1 MSGRFQNTGR
11 GSSGRSTGRGSYRQ
25 GRGNG
30 QYNRKQNGNGAQK
43 EKKFHPL
50 TSGNIPHC
58 SIQDLVLIAK
68 VQWVHLRLPCC
79 FAAIGGRRRL
89 FTSCHVLL
97 GRKAIGTGSTH
108 KLLKGPLPDTPTWY
122 PADAQIVLHP
132 YH

>member
-58 SIQDLVLIAK
+58 SIQDLVLIANNGFTSDYLAALQQLEA
-68 VQWVHLRLPCC
+68 VCGFLPCVMS
-79 FAAIGGRRRL
+79 F
-89 FTSCHVLL
+89 
-97 GRKAIGTGSTH
+97 
-108 KLLKGPLPDTPTWY
+108 
-122 PADAQIVLHP
+122 
-132 YH
+132 